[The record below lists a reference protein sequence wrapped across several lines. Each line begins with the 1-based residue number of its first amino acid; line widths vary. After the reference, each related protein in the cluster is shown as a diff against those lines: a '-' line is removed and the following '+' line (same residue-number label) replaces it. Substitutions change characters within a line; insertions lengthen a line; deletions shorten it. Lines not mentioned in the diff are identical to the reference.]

1 MIMEKRYS
9 GKMGRAFGHSWVTF
23 AVSRFKNISSPLDAT
38 NVNTDEIT

>member
-1 MIMEKRYS
+1 MIMEKRYL
-9 GKMGRAFGHSWVTF
+9 GKTGLAFGHSWVTF